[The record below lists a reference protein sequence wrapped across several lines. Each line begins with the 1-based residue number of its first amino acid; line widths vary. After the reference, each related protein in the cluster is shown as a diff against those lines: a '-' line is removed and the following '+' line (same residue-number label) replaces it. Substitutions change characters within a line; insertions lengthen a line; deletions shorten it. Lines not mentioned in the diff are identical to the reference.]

1 MAERLPADVRAANFK
16 QLTRRNWQS
25 LGSRVIAG
33 TGGSTIFELPR
44 ARLLAGLRV
53 LIEATLTATH
63 ASDTTVDA
71 ADLAPYSL
79 VKKMLLNLNN
89 GFAPIELTGANL
101 YALQMA
107 LNGVPVSAPA
117 TSGRGRAVLGLTASS
132 GGTANVVRLELD
144 VPCEVNARDPV
155 GLILL
160 QNVDTLATL
169 EVQTG
174 AAADIAALSGGT
186 VSLGNVTVTVM
197 TDTYSIPADPNAVPD
212 ISILKSYKG
221 RTETLQA
228 GENVIK
234 LPVGQTYRKLWFIIR
249 NGSAVRQ
256 ADSFV
261 TSPIELVLDQN
272 EAPYK
277 APAQILAGENTKD
290 YDGALPDGLYVFD
303 FATAGDARNLAS
315 SRDLIDTQ
323 RITEFWL
330 RFSTSGAGTIEY
342 GYETLSKLAG
352 L

>member
-1 MAERLPADVRAANFK
+1 
-16 QLTRRNWQS
+16 
-25 LGSRVIAG
+25 
-33 TGGSTIFELPR
+33 
-44 ARLLAGLRV
+44 
-53 LIEATLTATH
+53 
-63 ASDTTVDA
+63 
-71 ADLAPYSL
+71 
-79 VKKMLLNLNN
+79 
-89 GFAPIELTGANL
+89 
-101 YALQMA
+101 
-107 LNGVPVSAPA
+107 
-117 TSGRGRAVLGLTASS
+117 
-132 GGTANVVRLELD
+132 
-144 VPCEVNARDPV
+144 V

-174 AAADIAALSGGT
+174 AASDIATLSGGT
-186 VSLGNVTVTVM
+186 VALGNVSVTVL

-221 RTETLQA
+221 RTETLQS

-249 NGSAVRQ
+249 NGSGVRQ

-272 EAPYK
+272 ESPYK
-277 APAQILAGENTKD
+277 IPAQILAGENTKD

-330 RFSTSGAGTIEY
+330 RFSTSGSGTIEY

>member
-16 QLTRRNWQS
+16 QLTRRNWQA
-25 LGSRVIAG
+25 LGTKSNDGA
-33 TGGSTIFELPR
+33 GGSSIFELPR
-44 ARLLAGLRV
+44 ARLLAGLRI
-53 LIEATLTATH
+53 LIETTLTATH
-63 ASDTTVDA
+63 ASDNTVDA
-71 ADLAPYSL
+71 GDLAPYSL
-79 VKKMLLNLNN
+79 VKKILLNLNN
-89 GFAPIELTGANL
+89 GFAPIELTGGNL
-101 YALQMA
+101 YALQTT
-107 LNGVPVSAPA
+107 LNGTVVSAPE

-144 VPCEVNARDPV
+144 VPTEVNPRDPV

-174 AAADIAALSGGT
+174 AAADIAELSGGT
-186 VSLGNVTVTVM
+186 VALGSVSVTVL

-221 RTETLQA
+221 RSESLQS

-234 LPVGQTYRKLWFIIR
+234 LPVGQTYRKLWFIVR
-249 NGSAVRQ
+249 NASGVRQ
-256 ADSFV
+256 ADSFI

-277 APAQILAGENTKD
+277 VPAKILAGENTKD
-290 YDGALPDGLYVFD
+290 YDGALPDGMYVFD

-330 RFSTSGAGTIEY
+330 RFSTSAAGTIEY
-342 GYETLSKLAG
+342 GYETLSKMAG